1 MDRKLHSDVH
11 NMLRRIEEATKKVAN
26 KKRERENDEPTK
38 RSKQKPA
45 ADLTKQKQWY
55 ERFDRVKAFVEENN
69 GKLPTQKEDKQLS
82 RWVQYQQ
89 DTYKPDMECW
99 NWKIPLLKETLP
111 QIDFRKKAVET
122 TLKSAT
128 TNKTSGENLYIPG
141 CVRTGYSSPS
151 RSSTAA
157 RPTDRLEQ
165 GRFFNHASV
174 GRDLNVSHQW
184 KPVFLRASSE
194 CLGSI

>member
-26 KKRERENDEPTK
+26 KKRERENEDSHLGHDERTK

-45 ADLTKQKQWY
+45 ADLTKQWY

-89 DTYKPDMECW
+89 DTYKKKPDMECW

-122 TLKSAT
+122 TRKSAT

-174 GRDLNVSHQW
+174 GRDLNVSHQ
-184 KPVFLRASSE
+184 
-194 CLGSI
+194 